1 MPVSLRRLL
10 AWLPALACACTAV
23 IGRAPSPP
31 PPPPSVVDLELMSGE
46 RHTVPLTLANSSC
59 DTAITYTV
67 STDTAW
73 VRLPEPAEVAG
84 LARGARGTLRVGL
97 DLTGAAVGERQ
108 ARLAVSCPTCPPSC
122 QYPREVVLRVAVLS
136 HRLPAVDLTLGL
148 FHDLAVAGAS
158 ERLREAHPAEVFAVL
173 SAAVP
178 GFQSYLRRL
187 QREIGAQPRIRV
199 LAAGEGTTAWPVRWP
214 LAEAPPML
222 LRDGSVD
229 VLVEFHPADDVRPAR
244 LPQPGA
250 AQAPGPP
257 PLLHYQVDP
266 ERWPQGGRVRHLLCS
281 EPATLRRVVGKLTYG
296 GGTADRR
303 EQAIDEERWADC
315 PVPTRGDGVRA
326 YHLEQTARGQAATRI
341 VVASAYFLDNRTE
354 AGPVIAVPLL
364 VD

>member
-1 MPVSLRRLL
+1 MPVSPRTLL
-10 AWLPALACACTAV
+10 ACLTVLTSACSAGV
-23 IGRAPSPP
+23 RAPT
-31 PPPPSVVDLELMSGE
+31 PPPSTPPVVDLELVSGE
-46 RHTVPLTLANSSC
+46 RRTFPLTLANSSC
-59 DTAITYTV
+59 EAAITYTV
-67 STDTAW
+67 STEAAW
-73 VRLPEPAEVAG
+73 VHLPEPAEVAG
-84 LARGARGTLRVGL
+84 LTSGARGTLRVGL

-108 ARLAVSCPTCPPSC
+108 ARLAVSCPACPPNC
-122 QYPREVVLRVAVLS
+122 QYPREVVLRVAVVS

-148 FHDLAVAGAS
+148 FHDLAMAGAG

-178 GFQSYLRRL
+178 GFQSYLRQL
-187 QREIGAQPRIRV
+187 QREIGAQLRIRV
-199 LAAGEGTTAWPVRWP
+199 LAAGEGTTAWPARWP

-229 VLVEFHPADDVRPAR
+229 LLVEFHPAEDVLPAR

-250 AQAPGPP
+250 AQAPRPP
-257 PLLHYQVDP
+257 PLLYYQVDP
-266 ERWPQGGRVRHLLCS
+266 KRWPRGGQVQHLLCS
-281 EPATLRRVVGKLTYG
+281 EPATLQRVVVKLTYV

-303 EQAIDEERWADC
+303 EQAIDVSRWTAC

-326 YHLEQTARGQAATRI
+326 YRLEQPTRGKAATRI

-354 AGPVIAVPLL
+354 AGPVIAIPLL